1 MGSKR
6 FVGQISTGD
15 GAARGFPPGL
25 RPECFHFARGSA
37 ERRDSPSR
45 WTPAP
50 LPSPPGPR
58 PGRTRRGGSSARV
71 PGGAGGGSGRGES
84 CGTGRGCRCSG
95 APLARLPGAATA
107 QRSPPL
113 LDPGR
118 APRGRVPAGWRLF
131 RAAPGSG
138 SPHLLPAAPAPPIP
152 ARGVSAGGCRLPP
165 PSRAGPLTSR
175 WCCGRPISGAAG
187 PRRTAPGPAQP
198 GRWQPS
204 LTGPGSGTG
213 SLHAAW
219 PGRRGNRGRP
229 RRRWSA
235 QAGDRRAL
243 PVEKPPGVKGRTLI
257 LLDVNTK
264 SPVRI
269 ISENF
274 LSLQLDPSIIHDGW
288 LDFLSSRRL
297 VTLARGLAPAFLRF
311 AGKRTDFLQFHNVK
325 NPAKSRGGPGPD
337 YYLKNY
343 EDDIVR
349 SDIALDKQKGCKIAQ
364 HPDIMLELQR
374 EKAAQMHLVL
384 LKEQFSNT
392 YSNLTLTARSLDKL
406 YNFADCSGLHLIF
419 ALNAVRR
426 NPNNSWNS
434 SNALS
439 LLKYSA
445 SKKYNISWE
454 LGNEPNNYRTLIG
467 RSVNGSQL
475 GKDYIQLRS
484 LLQLIRT
491 YSRANLYGPNIGRPR
506 KNVIALLE
514 GFMKVA
520 GSTVDA
526 VTWQHYYIDGR
537 VAKVTDFLKTRL
549 LDTLSDQIRKIQK
562 VVNTYTPGKKI
573 WLEGVGATSAGGM
586 NNLSDSYAAGFLWLN
601 TLGLLASQGIDVVVR
616 HSFLDHGH
624 NHLVDQNF
632 NPLPDYWLSLLYKR
646 LIGPKVL
653 AIHVA
658 GLQRKPRPGRVI
670 RDKLRIYAHCT
681 SYHNHNYVR
690 GSITLYIINLHRSRK
705 KIKLAGTLRD
715 KIVHQYLLQPYGKD
729 GLHSKSVQLNGQ
741 PLAMVDDGT
750 LPELKP
756 RPLRA
761 GRTLVIP
768 PLTMSFYV
776 VKNVNALAC
785 RYR

>member
-1 MGSKR
+1 MS
-6 FVGQISTGD
+6 FYSHT
-15 GAARGFPPGL
+15 
-25 RPECFHFARGSA
+25 
-37 ERRDSPSR
+37 
-45 WTPAP
+45 
-50 LPSPPGPR
+50 
-58 PGRTRRGGSSARV
+58 
-71 PGGAGGGSGRGES
+71 
-84 CGTGRGCRCSG
+84 
-95 APLARLPGAATA
+95 
-107 QRSPPL
+107 
-113 LDPGR
+113 
-118 APRGRVPAGWRLF
+118 
-131 RAAPGSG
+131 
-138 SPHLLPAAPAPPIP
+138 
-152 ARGVSAGGCRLPP
+152 
-165 PSRAGPLTSR
+165 
-175 WCCGRPISGAAG
+175 
-187 PRRTAPGPAQP
+187 
-198 GRWQPS
+198 
-204 LTGPGSGTG
+204 
-213 SLHAAW
+213 
-219 PGRRGNRGRP
+219 
-229 RRRWSA
+229 
-235 QAGDRRAL
+235 QA
-243 PVEKPPGVKGRTLI
+243 
-257 LLDVNTK
+257 
-264 SPVRI
+264 
-269 ISENF
+269 
-274 LSLQLDPSIIHDGW
+274 
-288 LDFLSSRRL
+288 
-297 VTLARGLAPAFLRF
+297 
-311 AGKRTDFLQFHNVK
+311 
-325 NPAKSRGGPGPD
+325 
-337 YYLKNY
+337 
-343 EDDIVR
+343 DIVR

-419 ALNAVRR
+419 ALNALRR

-537 VAKVTDFLKTRL
+537 VAKATDFLKTRL

-586 NNLSDSYAAGFLWLN
+586 NNLSNSYAAGFLWLN

-616 HSFLDHGH
+616 HSFLDHSH

-785 RYR
+785 TAQNGPTGPAPAPTHSPGHAASFAAHIASQQGHVRQALCHALVLVSWMLSGLTPSPTLLPQSST

>member
-1 MGSKR
+1 MPCPS
-6 FVGQISTGD
+6 SC
-15 GAARGFPPGL
+15 PPGL
-25 RPECFHFARGSA
+25 LALM
-37 ERRDSPSR
+37 
-45 WTPAP
+45 AP
-50 LPSPPGPR
+50 GLALMATFSLPS
-58 PGRTRRGGSSARV
+58 
-71 PGGAGGGSGRGES
+71 
-84 CGTGRGCRCSG
+84 
-95 APLARLPGAATA
+95 
-107 QRSPPL
+107 
-113 LDPGR
+113 
-118 APRGRVPAGWRLF
+118 
-131 RAAPGSG
+131 
-138 SPHLLPAAPAPPIP
+138 
-152 ARGVSAGGCRLPP
+152 
-165 PSRAGPLTSR
+165 
-175 WCCGRPISGAAG
+175 
-187 PRRTAPGPAQP
+187 
-198 GRWQPS
+198 
-204 LTGPGSGTG
+204 
-213 SLHAAW
+213 
-219 PGRRGNRGRP
+219 
-229 RRRWSA
+229 

-288 LDFLSSRRL
+288 LDFLSPMGSPRSLRARCPSVPACWCPVGAAPPPNRSAIRALSKVSAWPPPSRYSPLRRL
-297 VTLARGLAPAFLRF
+297 PFSPSDL
-311 AGKRTDFLQFHNVK
+311 N
-325 NPAKSRGGPGPD
+325 
-337 YYLKNY
+337 
-343 EDDIVR
+343 IVR

-419 ALNAVRR
+419 ALNALRR

-454 LGNEPNNYRTLIG
+454 LGNEPNNYRTLMG

-475 GKDYIQLRS
+475 GRDYTQLRS

-491 YSRANLYGPNIGRPR
+491 YSRAHLYGPNIGRPR
-506 KNVIALLE
+506 KNVVAFLE

-520 GSTVDA
+520 EATVGILEGFVAPDMSSNL
-526 VTWQHYYIDGR
+526 YYIDGR

-573 WLEGVGATSAGGM
+573 WLEGVGMTSAGGM

-761 GRTLVIP
+761 HCGLVTLDSHLIRKELRPADSEQRERVWS
-768 PLTMSFYV
+768 LLRGLLETYSHLREEDQSFAVEAVERLIHPQLCEQCIEFLERQV
-776 VKNVNALAC
+776 VQHINNSPERGGDEVGHAFLLVHTKLLAFYSSRNASSIRPADLLVLILLVQDLYPSQSAEEELGLQVLQS
-785 RYR
+785 RIGGAASQGAPIMG

>member
-1 MGSKR
+1 SEL
-6 FVGQISTGD
+6 I
-15 GAARGFPPGL
+15 RGFLLSGMPYPSSCPPGL
-25 RPECFHFARGSA
+25 
-37 ERRDSPSR
+37 
-45 WTPAP
+45 
-50 LPSPPGPR
+50 
-58 PGRTRRGGSSARV
+58 
-71 PGGAGGGSGRGES
+71 
-84 CGTGRGCRCSG
+84 
-95 APLARLPGAATA
+95 LALM
-107 QRSPPL
+107 
-113 LDPGR
+113 
-118 APRGRVPAGWRLF
+118 
-131 RAAPGSG
+131 APG
-138 SPHLLPAAPAPPIP
+138 LALMA
-152 ARGVSAGGCRLPP
+152 
-165 PSRAGPLTSR
+165 TF
-175 WCCGRPISGAAG
+175 
-187 PRRTAPGPAQP
+187 
-198 GRWQPS
+198 S
-204 LTGPGSGTG
+204 LS
-213 SLHAAW
+213 S
-219 PGRRGNRGRP
+219 
-229 RRRWSA
+229 
-235 QAGDRRAL
+235 QVGDRRAL
-243 PVEKPPGVKGRTLI
+243 PVEKPSGVKGRTLI

-288 LDFLSSRRL
+288 LDFLRAAASTFWSFATCSCLLLCLKLELMVSCFRELKWPKTKCGEPALQL
-297 VTLARGLAPAFLRF
+297 VQLLEP
-311 AGKRTDFLQFHNVK
+311 N
-325 NPAKSRGGPGPD
+325 
-337 YYLKNY
+337 
-343 EDDIVR
+343 IVR

-419 ALNAVRR
+419 ALNALRR

-520 GSTVDA
+520 GSAVDA

-729 GLHSKSVQLNGQ
+729 GLPS
-741 PLAMVDDGT
+741 
-750 LPELKP
+750 
-756 RPLRA
+756 
-761 GRTLVIP
+761 
-768 PLTMSFYV
+768 
-776 VKNVNALAC
+776 
-785 RYR
+785 

>member
-1 MGSKR
+1 ML
-6 FVGQISTGD
+6 T
-15 GAARGFPPGL
+15 
-25 RPECFHFARGSA
+25 C
-37 ERRDSPSR
+37 DSYS
-45 WTPAP
+45 
-50 LPSPPGPR
+50 
-58 PGRTRRGGSSARV
+58 
-71 PGGAGGGSGRGES
+71 E
-84 CGTGRGCRCSG
+84 
-95 APLARLPGAATA
+95 
-107 QRSPPL
+107 
-113 LDPGR
+113 D
-118 APRGRVPAGWRLF
+118 
-131 RAAPGSG
+131 
-138 SPHLLPAAPAPPIP
+138 
-152 ARGVSAGGCRLPP
+152 
-165 PSRAGPLTSR
+165 
-175 WCCGRPISGAAG
+175 
-187 PRRTAPGPAQP
+187 
-198 GRWQPS
+198 
-204 LTGPGSGTG
+204 
-213 SLHAAW
+213 
-219 PGRRGNRGRP
+219 
-229 RRRWSA
+229 
-235 QAGDRRAL
+235 
-243 PVEKPPGVKGRTLI
+243 KP
-257 LLDVNTK
+257 
-264 SPVRI
+264 
-269 ISENF
+269 
-274 LSLQLDPSIIHDGW
+274 
-288 LDFLSSRRL
+288 
-297 VTLARGLAPAFLRF
+297 
-311 AGKRTDFLQFHNVK
+311 
-325 NPAKSRGGPGPD
+325 
-337 YYLKNY
+337 
-343 EDDIVR
+343 DIVR

-419 ALNAVRR
+419 ALNALHR

-475 GKDYIQLRS
+475 GKDYIQLRT

-491 YSRANLYGPNIGRPR
+491 YSRAHLYGPNIGRPR
-506 KNVIALLE
+506 KNVIAFLE

-520 GSTVDA
+520 GGTVDA

-562 VVNTYTPGKKI
+562 VVSTYTPGKKI
-573 WLEGVGATSAGGM
+573 WLEGVGTTSAGGM

-715 KIVHQYLLQPYGKD
+715 KTVHQYLLQPYGKD

-741 PLAMVDDGT
+741 PLTMVDDGT

>member
-288 LDFLSSRRL
+288 LDFLSPAAGTGPPAEPSRAFPRSRRAESG
-297 VTLARGLAPAFLRF
+297 VSARSSEPSAPRTSSRARGAAAALGSTGGAERPRPGGAGTARKPSSPCWLPA
-311 AGKRTDFLQFHNVK
+311 AGD
-325 NPAKSRGGPGPD
+325 PGAGPGPR
-337 YYLKNY
+337 LPALRGQ
-343 EDDIVR
+343 EDGLSPV
-349 SDIALDKQKGCKIAQ
+349 
-364 HPDIMLELQR
+364 PQR
-374 EKAAQMHLVL
+374 EEPGQEPRRAWPRL
-384 LKEQFSNT
+384 LPQE
-392 YSNLTLTARSLDKL
+392 LRGRSLDKL

-526 VTWQHYYIDGR
+526 VTWQ
-537 VAKVTDFLKTRL
+537 
-549 LDTLSDQIRKIQK
+549 Q
-562 VVNTYTPGKKI
+562 
-573 WLEGVGATSAGGM
+573 
-586 NNLSDSYAAGFLWLN
+586 
-601 TLGLLASQGIDVVVR
+601 
-616 HSFLDHGH
+616 
-624 NHLVDQNF
+624 
-632 NPLPDYWLSLLYKR
+632 
-646 LIGPKVL
+646 
-653 AIHVA
+653 
-658 GLQRKPRPGRVI
+658 
-670 RDKLRIYAHCT
+670 
-681 SYHNHNYVR
+681 
-690 GSITLYIINLHRSRK
+690 
-705 KIKLAGTLRD
+705 
-715 KIVHQYLLQPYGKD
+715 
-729 GLHSKSVQLNGQ
+729 
-741 PLAMVDDGT
+741 
-750 LPELKP
+750 
-756 RPLRA
+756 
-761 GRTLVIP
+761 
-768 PLTMSFYV
+768 
-776 VKNVNALAC
+776 
-785 RYR
+785 

>member
-1 MGSKR
+1 SEL
-6 FVGQISTGD
+6 I
-15 GAARGFPPGL
+15 RGFLLSGMPRPSSCPPGL
-25 RPECFHFARGSA
+25 LALM
-37 ERRDSPSR
+37 
-45 WTPAP
+45 AP
-50 LPSPPGPR
+50 GLALMATFSLPS
-58 PGRTRRGGSSARV
+58 
-71 PGGAGGGSGRGES
+71 
-84 CGTGRGCRCSG
+84 
-95 APLARLPGAATA
+95 
-107 QRSPPL
+107 
-113 LDPGR
+113 
-118 APRGRVPAGWRLF
+118 
-131 RAAPGSG
+131 
-138 SPHLLPAAPAPPIP
+138 
-152 ARGVSAGGCRLPP
+152 
-165 PSRAGPLTSR
+165 
-175 WCCGRPISGAAG
+175 
-187 PRRTAPGPAQP
+187 
-198 GRWQPS
+198 
-204 LTGPGSGTG
+204 
-213 SLHAAW
+213 
-219 PGRRGNRGRP
+219 
-229 RRRWSA
+229 

-243 PVEKPPGVKGRTLI
+243 PVEKPSGVRGRTLI

-288 LDFLSSRRL
+288 LDFLSSRRGDFAAAPGRDRAWGPRDAH
-297 VTLARGLAPAFLRF
+297 ARPVPHF
-311 AGKRTDFLQFHNVK
+311 
-325 NPAKSRGGPGPD
+325 SRGSREPSLSPRTSPR
-337 YYLKNY
+337 Y
-343 EDDIVR
+343 IVR

-419 ALNAVRR
+419 ALNALRR

-491 YSRANLYGPNIGRPR
+491 YSRAHLYGPNIGRPR
-506 KNVIALLE
+506 KNVIAFLE

-520 GSTVDA
+520 GGTVDA

-562 VVNTYTPGKKI
+562 VVNTHTPGKKI
-573 WLEGVGATSAGGM
+573 WLEGVGTTSAGGM

-729 GLHSKSVQLNGQ
+729 GLHSKLVQLNGQ

>member
-1 MGSKR
+1 SEL
-6 FVGQISTGD
+6 I
-15 GAARGFPPGL
+15 RGFLLSGMPCPSSCPPGL
-25 RPECFHFARGSA
+25 LALM
-37 ERRDSPSR
+37 
-45 WTPAP
+45 AP
-50 LPSPPGPR
+50 GLALMATFSLPS
-58 PGRTRRGGSSARV
+58 
-71 PGGAGGGSGRGES
+71 
-84 CGTGRGCRCSG
+84 
-95 APLARLPGAATA
+95 
-107 QRSPPL
+107 
-113 LDPGR
+113 
-118 APRGRVPAGWRLF
+118 
-131 RAAPGSG
+131 
-138 SPHLLPAAPAPPIP
+138 
-152 ARGVSAGGCRLPP
+152 
-165 PSRAGPLTSR
+165 
-175 WCCGRPISGAAG
+175 
-187 PRRTAPGPAQP
+187 
-198 GRWQPS
+198 
-204 LTGPGSGTG
+204 
-213 SLHAAW
+213 
-219 PGRRGNRGRP
+219 
-229 RRRWSA
+229 

-243 PVEKPPGVKGRTLI
+243 PVQKPPGVKGRTLI

-288 LDFLSSRRL
+288 LDFLRAGLLRTPALRVPPATASISGGKAPAKGSPAGSRFPPSPPRRL
-297 VTLARGLAPAFLRF
+297 
-311 AGKRTDFLQFHNVK
+311 
-325 NPAKSRGGPGPD
+325 GPRH
-337 YYLKNY
+337 
-343 EDDIVR
+343 DIVR

-419 ALNAVRR
+419 ALNALHR

>member
-1 MGSKR
+1 SKL
-6 FVGQISTGD
+6 I
-15 GAARGFPPGL
+15 RGFLLSGMPCPSSCPPGL
-25 RPECFHFARGSA
+25 LALM
-37 ERRDSPSR
+37 
-45 WTPAP
+45 AP
-50 LPSPPGPR
+50 GLALMAAFSLPS
-58 PGRTRRGGSSARV
+58 
-71 PGGAGGGSGRGES
+71 
-84 CGTGRGCRCSG
+84 
-95 APLARLPGAATA
+95 
-107 QRSPPL
+107 
-113 LDPGR
+113 
-118 APRGRVPAGWRLF
+118 
-131 RAAPGSG
+131 
-138 SPHLLPAAPAPPIP
+138 
-152 ARGVSAGGCRLPP
+152 
-165 PSRAGPLTSR
+165 
-175 WCCGRPISGAAG
+175 
-187 PRRTAPGPAQP
+187 
-198 GRWQPS
+198 
-204 LTGPGSGTG
+204 
-213 SLHAAW
+213 
-219 PGRRGNRGRP
+219 
-229 RRRWSA
+229 

-243 PVEKPPGVKGRTLI
+243 PVEKPSGVKGRTLI

-288 LDFLSSRRL
+288 LDFLSAHFNTPTESL
-297 VTLARGLAPAFLRF
+297 VISSLHPSTTHPFDHNQIPPPCPQKAGAVPFFSHLA
-311 AGKRTDFLQFHNVK
+311 
-325 NPAKSRGGPGPD
+325 
-337 YYLKNY
+337 
-343 EDDIVR
+343 DIVR

-419 ALNAVRR
+419 ALNALRR

-475 GKDYIQLRS
+475 GKDYTQLRS
-484 LLQLIRT
+484 LMQLIRT
-491 YSRANLYGPNIGRPR
+491 YSRAHLYGPNIGRPR
-506 KNVIALLE
+506 KNVIAFLE

-520 GSTVDA
+520 GGTVDA

-562 VVNTYTPGKKI
+562 VLNTYTPGKKI
-573 WLEGVGATSAGGM
+573 WLEGVGTTSAGGM

-616 HSFLDHGH
+616 LSSLDHGH

-729 GLHSKSVQLNGQ
+729 GLHSKLVQLNGQ

>member
-1 MGSKR
+1 MR
-6 FVGQISTGD
+6 VLC
-15 GAARGFPPGL
+15 AFPEAMPSSNS
-25 RPECFHFARGSA
+25 RPSA
-37 ERRDSPSR
+37 C
-45 WTPAP
+45 
-50 LPSPPGPR
+50 L
-58 PGRTRRGGSSARV
+58 
-71 PGGAGGGSGRGES
+71 
-84 CGTGRGCRCSG
+84 
-95 APLARLPGAATA
+95 
-107 QRSPPL
+107 
-113 LDPGR
+113 
-118 APRGRVPAGWRLF
+118 
-131 RAAPGSG
+131 APGTLYLALLL
-138 SPHLLPAAPAPPIP
+138 HL
-152 ARGVSAGGCRLPP
+152 
-165 PSRAGPLTSR
+165 
-175 WCCGRPISGAAG
+175 
-187 PRRTAPGPAQP
+187 
-198 GRWQPS
+198 S
-204 LTGPGSGTG
+204 LS
-213 SLHAAW
+213 S
-219 PGRRGNRGRP
+219 
-229 RRRWSA
+229 
-235 QAGDRRAL
+235 QAGDRRLL
-243 PVEKPPGVKGRTLI
+243 PVERVPGLKEKTLI
-257 LLDVNTK
+257 LLDVSTK
-264 SPVRI
+264 NPVRTVN
-269 ISENF
+269 ENF

-288 LDFLSSRRL
+288 LDFLSSKRL
-297 VTLARGLAPAFLRF
+297 VTLARGLSPAFLRF
-311 AGKRTDFLQFHNVK
+311 GGKRTDFLQFQNLR

-349 SDIALDKQKGCKIAQ
+349 SDVALDKQKGCKIAQ
-364 HPDIMLELQR
+364 HPDVMLELQR

-392 YSNLTLTARSLDKL
+392 YSNLILTARSLDKL

-419 ALNAVRR
+419 ALNALRR

-434 SNALS
+434 SSALS

-454 LGNEPNNYRTLIG
+454 LGNEPNNYRTMHG
-467 RSVNGSQL
+467 RAVNGSQL
-475 GKDYIQLRS
+475 GKDYIQLKS
-484 LLQLIRT
+484 LLQPIRI
-491 YSRANLYGPNIGRPR
+491 YSRASLYGPNIGRPR
-506 KNVIALLE
+506 KNVIALLD

-526 VTWQHYYIDGR
+526 VTWQHCYIDGR
-537 VAKVTDFLKTRL
+537 VVKVMDFLKTRL

-573 WLEGVGATSAGGM
+573 WLEGVVTTSAGGT

-601 TLGLLASQGIDVVVR
+601 TLGMLANQGIDVVIR
-616 HSFLDHGH
+616 HSFFDHGY

-653 AIHVA
+653 AVHVA

-681 SYHNHNYVR
+681 NHHNHNYVR
-690 GSITLYIINLHRSRK
+690 GSITLFIINLHRSRK

-715 KIVHQYLLQPYGKD
+715 KLVHQYLLQPYGQE
-729 GLHSKSVQLNGQ
+729 GLKSKSVQLNGQ
-741 PLAMVDDGT
+741 PLVMVDDGT

-768 PLTMSFYV
+768 PVTMGFYV

>member
-1 MGSKR
+1 MR
-6 FVGQISTGD
+6 VF
-15 GAARGFPPGL
+15 GAFPEAMPSSSS
-25 RPECFHFARGSA
+25 RPPACLAPVALFLALSFHLSL
-37 ERRDSPSR
+37 SSR
-45 WTPAP
+45 
-50 LPSPPGPR
+50 
-58 PGRTRRGGSSARV
+58 
-71 PGGAGGGSGRGES
+71 
-84 CGTGRGCRCSG
+84 
-95 APLARLPGAATA
+95 
-107 QRSPPL
+107 
-113 LDPGR
+113 
-118 APRGRVPAGWRLF
+118 
-131 RAAPGSG
+131 
-138 SPHLLPAAPAPPIP
+138 
-152 ARGVSAGGCRLPP
+152 
-165 PSRAGPLTSR
+165 
-175 WCCGRPISGAAG
+175 
-187 PRRTAPGPAQP
+187 
-198 GRWQPS
+198 
-204 LTGPGSGTG
+204 
-213 SLHAAW
+213 
-219 PGRRGNRGRP
+219 
-229 RRRWSA
+229 
-235 QAGDRRAL
+235 AGDRRPL
-243 PVEKPPGVKGRTLI
+243 PVDRAPVLKEKTLI
-257 LLDVNTK
+257 LLDVSTK
-264 SPVRI
+264 NPVRTVN
-269 ISENF
+269 ENF

-288 LDFLSSRRL
+288 LDFLSSKRL
-297 VTLARGLAPAFLRF
+297 VTLARGLSPAFLRF
-311 AGKRTDFLQFHNVK
+311 GGKRTDFLQFQNLR

-349 SDIALDKQKGCKIAQ
+349 SDVALDKQKGCKIAQ

-392 YSNLTLTARSLDKL
+392 YSNLILTARSLDKL

-419 ALNAVRR
+419 ALNALRR

-434 SNALS
+434 SSALS

-454 LGNEPNNYRTLIG
+454 LGNEPNNYRTMHG
-467 RSVNGSQL
+467 RAVNGSQL
-475 GKDYIQLRS
+475 GKDYIQLKS
-484 LLQLIRT
+484 LLQPIRI
-491 YSRANLYGPNIGRPR
+491 YSRASLYGPNIGRPR
-506 KNVIALLE
+506 KNVIALLD

-526 VTWQHYYIDGR
+526 VTWQHCYIDGR
-537 VAKVTDFLKTRL
+537 VVKVMDFLKTRL

-573 WLEGVGATSAGGM
+573 WLEGVVTTSAGGT

-601 TLGLLASQGIDVVVR
+601 TLGMLASRGIDVVIR
-616 HSFLDHGH
+616 HSFFDHGY

-653 AIHVA
+653 AVHVA

-681 SYHNHNYVR
+681 NHHNHNYVR
-690 GSITLYIINLHRSRK
+690 GSITLFIINLHRSRK

-715 KIVHQYLLQPYGKD
+715 KLVHQYLLQPYGQE
-729 GLHSKSVQLNGQ
+729 GLKSKSVQLNGQ
-741 PLAMVDDGT
+741 PLVMVDDGT

-768 PLTMSFYV
+768 PVSMGFYV

>member
-1 MGSKR
+1 MPCPS
-6 FVGQISTGD
+6 SC
-15 GAARGFPPGL
+15 PPGL
-25 RPECFHFARGSA
+25 
-37 ERRDSPSR
+37 
-45 WTPAP
+45 
-50 LPSPPGPR
+50 
-58 PGRTRRGGSSARV
+58 
-71 PGGAGGGSGRGES
+71 
-84 CGTGRGCRCSG
+84 
-95 APLARLPGAATA
+95 LALM
-107 QRSPPL
+107 
-113 LDPGR
+113 
-118 APRGRVPAGWRLF
+118 
-131 RAAPGSG
+131 APG
-138 SPHLLPAAPAPPIP
+138 LALMA
-152 ARGVSAGGCRLPP
+152 
-165 PSRAGPLTSR
+165 TF
-175 WCCGRPISGAAG
+175 
-187 PRRTAPGPAQP
+187 
-198 GRWQPS
+198 S
-204 LTGPGSGTG
+204 LS
-213 SLHAAW
+213 S
-219 PGRRGNRGRP
+219 
-229 RRRWSA
+229 

-343 EDDIVR
+343 ED
-349 SDIALDKQKGCKIAQ
+349 
-364 HPDIMLELQR
+364 
-374 EKAAQMHLVL
+374 
-384 LKEQFSNT
+384 
-392 YSNLTLTARSLDKL
+392 ARSLDKL

-419 ALNAVRR
+419 ALNALRR

-475 GKDYIQLRS
+475 GKDYVQLRS

-506 KNVIALLE
+506 KNVISLLE

-601 TLGLLASQGIDVVVR
+601 TLGLLASRGIDVVVR

-624 NHLVDQNF
+624 NHLVDHNF

>member
-1 MGSKR
+1 MPCPS
-6 FVGQISTGD
+6 SC
-15 GAARGFPPGL
+15 PPGL
-25 RPECFHFARGSA
+25 
-37 ERRDSPSR
+37 
-45 WTPAP
+45 
-50 LPSPPGPR
+50 
-58 PGRTRRGGSSARV
+58 
-71 PGGAGGGSGRGES
+71 
-84 CGTGRGCRCSG
+84 
-95 APLARLPGAATA
+95 LALM
-107 QRSPPL
+107 
-113 LDPGR
+113 
-118 APRGRVPAGWRLF
+118 
-131 RAAPGSG
+131 APG
-138 SPHLLPAAPAPPIP
+138 LALMA
-152 ARGVSAGGCRLPP
+152 
-165 PSRAGPLTSR
+165 TF
-175 WCCGRPISGAAG
+175 
-187 PRRTAPGPAQP
+187 
-198 GRWQPS
+198 S
-204 LTGPGSGTG
+204 LS
-213 SLHAAW
+213 S
-219 PGRRGNRGRP
+219 
-229 RRRWSA
+229 

-343 EDDIVR
+343 ED
-349 SDIALDKQKGCKIAQ
+349 
-364 HPDIMLELQR
+364 
-374 EKAAQMHLVL
+374 
-384 LKEQFSNT
+384 
-392 YSNLTLTARSLDKL
+392 ARSLDKL

-419 ALNAVRR
+419 ALNALRR

-475 GKDYIQLRS
+475 GKDYVQLRS

-506 KNVIALLE
+506 KNAISLLE

-573 WLEGVGATSAGGM
+573 WLEGVGATSSGGM

-601 TLGLLASQGIDVVVR
+601 TLGLLASRGIDVVVR

-624 NHLVDQNF
+624 NHLVDHNF

-658 GLQRKPRPGRVI
+658 GLQRKPLPGRVI